1 MFFTDNREQFFRPLT
16 SKYREVVIE
25 CVRLLYLRLYSSMA
39 DYGHSLKREQLI
51 EIFQEAITRAPEL
64 EHGEDDDAIATRT
77 EREKA
82 NWILNILIDN
92 GWLEIQLDEVT
103 LQSTYRFSRIGR
115 LFSQP
120 FVELKGAQVRTR
132 HRNTRNTRN
141 ALSAFLEQGE
151 IHDLLDAFEYSERII
166 SDFTDVIAELEDRK
180 RELVKEIDMRELV
193 QKASDEFFDFMEK
206 RFQPDLS
213 VRLSADSVEKHRD
226 DMISLIGKIR
236 NQSKGFKA
244 EAEQKLREFLP
255 DMVVEGQSLLWTIL
269 DTIEARLSNACEIM
283 LPALRT
289 ALKNFTKRADIIIRQ
304 LNYLASQQHNDVVE
318 ICQSLKELDHE
329 TANQRL
335 EQAGQLMSGVKL
347 ELVDPAQNTLRDNRS
362 RRVVDS
368 LVAEDHAVDE
378 SARKE
383 LFIQHALDQAFNINQ
398 QDLRNFLVRSLRGGE
413 KINSKHFQITQASD
427 LLAATHAIEIAA
439 ANNLSSE
446 YRFNVV
452 PTGDITSNDYLL
464 AADDFTIEIET
475 LKPKDTQTELKTQ
488 TSNKTIGQTNV
499 QPLTS

>member
-16 SKYREVVIE
+16 SKYREVVVE
-25 CVRLLYLRLYSSMA
+25 CVRLLYLRVYSSMA

-51 EIFQEAITRAPEL
+51 EIFQEAITKAPEL
-64 EHGEDDDAIATRT
+64 EHGEDDDALTTRT
-77 EREKA
+77 DREKA
-82 NWILNILIDN
+82 NWILNILLEN

-120 FVELKGAQVRTR
+120 FVELNGSQVRTR

-226 DMISLIGKIR
+226 DMLNLINQIR
-236 NQSKGFKA
+236 GQSKGFKKD
-244 EAEQKLREFLP
+244 AEQKLREFLP
-255 DMVVEGQSLLWTIL
+255 DRVVEGQSLLWTIL
-269 DTIEARLSNACEIM
+269 DSIELRLSSACEIM

-304 LNYLASQQHNDVVE
+304 LNYLASQQHNDVVD
-318 ICQSLKELDHE
+318 ICQSLKDLDEHD
-329 TANQRL
+329 ANQRL
-335 EQAGQLMSGVKL
+335 EKAGELMSGVNL
-347 ELVDPAQNTLRDNRS
+347 ELIDPAQNTLRDNRV

-398 QDLRNFLVRSLRGGE
+398 QDLRSFLVRSLRGGE
-413 KINSKHFQITQASD
+413 KINTKNLQILQASD

-452 PTGDITSNDYLL
+452 PTGEVTSNDYLL
-464 AADDFTIEIET
+464 AADDFTIEIESLDMPARQSDDAT
-475 LKPKDTQTELKTQ
+475 TNNIQAVGPTNAQPQ
-488 TSNKTIGQTNV
+488 TS
-499 QPLTS
+499 

>member
-1 MFFTDNREQFFRPLT
+1 MFFTDKREQFFRPLT
-16 SKYREVVIE
+16 SKYREVVVE
-25 CVRLLYLRLYSSMA
+25 CVRLLYIRLYSSMA
-39 DYGHSLKREQLI
+39 DYGHSLRREQLI

-64 EHGEDDDAIATRT
+64 EHGEDDDAVSTRT
-77 EREKA
+77 DREKA
-82 NWILNILIDN
+82 NWILNILLDN
-92 GWLEIQLDEVT
+92 DWLEIQLDEVT

-120 FVELKGAQVRTR
+120 FVELKGTQVRTR

-141 ALSAFLEQGE
+141 ALNAFLEQGE

-226 DMISLIGKIR
+226 DIVNLINKIR
-236 NQSKGFKA
+236 GQSKEFKA
-244 EAEQKLREFLP
+244 EAERKLREFLP

-269 DTIEARLSNACEIM
+269 DRIEIRLASACDIM

-289 ALKNFTKRADIIIRQ
+289 ALRNFTKRADIIIRQ
-304 LNYLASQQHNDVVE
+304 LNYLSSQQHNNVVT
-318 ICQSLKELDHE
+318 ICQSLKELDDE

-335 EQAGQLMSGVKL
+335 EKAGKLMSGVKL
-347 ELVDPAQNTLRDNRS
+347 ELIDPAQNTLRDNRN
-362 RRVVDS
+362 RRVVET
-368 LVAEDHAVDE
+368 LITEDQPVDE
-378 SARKE
+378 GARKE

-398 QDLRNFLVRSLRGGE
+398 QDLRNFLVSAFRGGE
-413 KINSKHFQITQASD
+413 KINTKHLQILQASD

-439 ANNLSSE
+439 ASNLSSE
-446 YRFNVV
+446 YRFKVE
-452 PTGDITSNDYLL
+452 PTGDIIQNEYLL
-464 AADDFTIEIET
+464 AADDFTIEIEN
-475 LKPKDTQTELKTQ
+475 
-488 TSNKTIGQTNV
+488 TSE
-499 QPLTS
+499 